1 MCDLDLTLSSLEE
14 IRKDEQRGKTIPST
28 DPTDLLIASIA
39 LHCDLILLHADN
51 HFRTDSRICLLKKK
65 KLHKI
70 T

>member
-51 HFRTDSRICLLKKK
+51 HFEQIQEYVDLKTK